1 MYRIRRAA
9 RLQDRPDNPG
19 PAVLR
24 FYRRL
29 LPRRHRASRRVFRI
43 RLRRS
48 RASIAYGRPT
58 PTTRR
63 TETAAA
69 RSPAAATADA
79 LPDDESRRSAGPTPW
94 RVNWQCSRPPAA
106 LRLDQVLA

>member
-9 RLQDRPDNPG
+9 RLPGRPDNRG

-24 FYRRL
+24 FCR
-29 LPRRHRASRRVFRI
+29 
-43 RLRRS
+43 RLRRRRRPAS
-48 RASIAYGRPT
+48 LRAFHTHLRRLRASIAYGRPT
-58 PTTRR
+58 PITRR
-63 TETAAA
+63 TETAVA

-79 LPDDESRRSAGPTPW
+79 LPDDESRRSASPTPW
-94 RVNWQCSRPPAA
+94 LMHWQCSRPPAA